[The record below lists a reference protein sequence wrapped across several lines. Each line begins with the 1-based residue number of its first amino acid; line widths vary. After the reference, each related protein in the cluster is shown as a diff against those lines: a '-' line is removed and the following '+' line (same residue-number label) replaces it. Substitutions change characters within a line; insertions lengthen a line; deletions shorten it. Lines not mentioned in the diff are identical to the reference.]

1 MADFG
6 LADGQGY
13 MLDRSH
19 AAACRLNLQFY
30 LWKDAIGFNIHP
42 SILISEKCII
52 ADVAAGTGAW
62 LLDVARTFPNATLDG
77 FDNDLSQAPH
87 QKWLPPNISMRHWDI
102 FEDVPEDLVAKY
114 DFIHV
119 RLLVMVIEGNPEPVI
134 RNLLKMLKPGG
145 YLQWD
150 ELDCVNMRVKKVD
163 PELQASSLDQLRE
176 MSYANGRYNWTLQ
189 LPKFMTDQGF
199 LMAFNEQHLLT
210 MEEFALRLMKIGQKE
225 AAAKFYDLIRD
236 GYQESITGAALCIP
250 RIVCVG
256 RKGI

>member
-42 SILISEKCII
+42 SIPISENSTI

-62 LLDVARTFPNATLDG
+62 LLDVSRTLPNATFEG

-87 QKWLPPNISMRHWDI
+87 QKWLPRNVSMRHWDI
-102 FEDVPEDLVAKY
+102 FEEVPEALMAKF

-119 RLLVMVIEGNPEPVI
+119 RLLVMVIEGRPEGVI
-134 RNLLKMLKPGG
+134 HNLVKMLKPGIISFS
-145 YLQWD
+145 W
-150 ELDCVNMRVKKVD
+150 VFF
-163 PELQASSLDQLRE
+163 DQ
-176 MSYANGRYNWTLQ
+176 
-189 LPKFMTDQGF
+189 
-199 LMAFNEQHLLT
+199 
-210 MEEFALRLMKIGQKE
+210 
-225 AAAKFYDLIRD
+225 
-236 GYQESITGAALCIP
+236 
-250 RIVCVG
+250 
-256 RKGI
+256 